1 MFGCCID
8 AAEFSISGAGHA
20 IHSRDFGLST
30 IDRSGAFSMNDSTI
44 HNDECISYEAP
55 QILATFAAHE
65 VLAEAETSSVII
77 IIH

>member
-1 MFGCCID
+1 
-8 AAEFSISGAGHA
+8 
-20 IHSRDFGLST
+20 
-30 IDRSGAFSMNDSTI
+30 MNDSTI